1 MAIIIRWKRWQVL
14 DVYQKEEVTHLP
26 VYRTVAAVA
35 PQPEKGRTVAIDISP
50 LLLLSISLSL
60 SSQVAFMYIH
70 SRQVRQERRR
80 KEICNSGKWLKSR
93 LDGINT
99 HGKMKYKNFVL
110 VFFLSPPIEM
120 FFFFEKEKVA
130 NLARRGATCARASFT
145 RDSHFLA
152 GSFLSVSSAIT
163 IFRVARERE
172 REKGVLLAFCLPVG
186 YIPRESWAGKW
197 FFNGARAT
205 SRPHLTSSWSSP
217 VAAAAASARLTFFW
231 FFSFLLFSFFPPAL
245 LLLRRSVARSAPD
258 RGSNPVAQKTKKEKR
273 RHDTFVALSF
283 SWIPACRTSPHEDG
297 RTRVGFDRQ
306 EISAVALL
314 SHHRERDWAWFC
326 RVNRANQ
333 PRSRS
338 QRRIEHGERRVALHP
353 TPSTSNGSRVWPPST
368 TPVVSYRGPPPFFFF
383 FDLLLPSS
391 PPRRRRLSFFFLNVE
406 RDSKLLL
413 FPFQMIFTT
422 TNPPT
427 RSRVRPTAAG

>member
-1 MAIIIRWKRWQVL
+1 
-14 DVYQKEEVTHLP
+14 
-26 VYRTVAAVA
+26 
-35 PQPEKGRTVAIDISP
+35 
-50 LLLLSISLSL
+50 
-60 SSQVAFMYIH
+60 
-70 SRQVRQERRR
+70 
-80 KEICNSGKWLKSR
+80 
-93 LDGINT
+93 
-99 HGKMKYKNFVL
+99 
-110 VFFLSPPIEM
+110 M
-120 FFFFEKEKVA
+120 FFFLKRKSRQFGA
-130 NLARRGATCARASFT
+130 SRGDMCARVVHARFT
-145 RDSHFLA
+145 FPR
-152 GSFLSVSSAIT
+152 
-163 IFRVARERE
+163 RVFSLRFVGYHNFSCCERERE

-231 FFSFLLFSFFPPAL
+231 FFSFLLFSFLFPPAL